1 MAACARLA
9 VIIACSAFPILSH
22 LGATLDEPR
31 LSALGATLLVGV
43 ISIGSLGGARG
54 GVLTLLFFSVE
65 LAVAKLFPGAVL
77 FAPPV
82 ALNLALCAAFAATL
96 QRGREAMVSR
106 FARVERGGDLPP
118 DLVRYTRGLTVLWT
132 VFFALMAGISLSL
145 ALWGTI
151 FSWSFFTNL
160 GNYVLV
166 VLFFVLE
173 YLYRRVRFR
182 HYEHAGPRELIRR
195 IAAYR
200 VFPRTADGR

>member
-1 MAACARLA
+1 MSARARLV
-9 VIIACSAFPILSH
+9 VIAACSAFPIFSH
-22 LGATLDEPR
+22 LGATLGEPR

-43 ISIGSLGGARG
+43 MAVGAFGRVRG
-54 GVLTLLFFSVE
+54 GGLTLLFLG
-65 LAVAKLFPGAVL
+65 LALAGATLFPKAVL
-77 FAPPV
+77 YAPPIV
-82 ALNLALCAAFAATL
+82 LNLAFCAAFAATL
-96 QRGREAMVSR
+96 QGGREAMVSR
-106 FARVERGGDLPP
+106 FARVERGGELPP
-118 DLVRYTRGLTVLWT
+118 DLVRYTRGLTIVWS

-151 FSWSFFTNL
+151 FSWSLFTNL

-173 YLYRRVRFR
+173 YLYRRVRYR
-182 HYEHAGPRELIRR
+182 HYEHARPRELIRR